1 MPDSPD
7 RVLPRFD
14 EPQTWFPAYKLIYK
28 RTNCPSYPMAL
39 ELNTSI
45 DFLKSRVDK
54 TLSVQRQI
62 AAEWTWPLKPLAS

>member
-1 MPDSPD
+1 
-7 RVLPRFD
+7 
-14 EPQTWFPAYKLIYK
+14 
-28 RTNCPSYPMAL
+28 MAL